1 MVDLAIRRY
10 RPDDAAAI
18 ADLSQRYFAPDPAWT
33 LRMAETQL
41 TTDALGGGRQVW
53 VASRGAGRPR
63 ARVRDRQR
71 DSRGTRSVQ
80 GELRGGAMIE
90 WLWPYADLAL
100 ELVLVVAFLA
110 AIGFVVVD
118 YLDARAPDI
127 EVPTATAR
135 TRRP

>member
-1 MVDLAIRRY
+1 
-10 RPDDAAAI
+10 
-18 ADLSQRYFAPDPAWT
+18 
-33 LRMAETQL
+33 
-41 TTDALGGGRQVW
+41 
-53 VASRGAGRPR
+53 
-63 ARVRDRQR
+63 
-71 DSRGTRSVQ
+71 
-80 GELRGGAMIE
+80 MIE
-90 WLWPYADLAL
+90 WLWPYADLVL